1 LGIPL
6 AAGVF
11 YILSGW
17 KLNPMFAAAAMS
29 FSSVSVV
36 LNALRLKHFKVIKVK
51 HEINTDNIMK
61 YKILNIEGMSC
72 AHCSAR
78 VEKALNAL
86 DGVEAKVSLE
96 EKTAQVKL
104 TGEVRDET
112 LKKAVEEAGY
122 EVTGIV

>member
-1 LGIPL
+1 
-6 AAGVF
+6 
-11 YILSGW
+11 
-17 KLNPMFAAAAMS
+17 
-29 FSSVSVV
+29 
-36 LNALRLKHFKVIKVK
+36 
-51 HEINTDNIMK
+51 MK
-61 YKILNIEGMSC
+61 YKVLNIEGMSC